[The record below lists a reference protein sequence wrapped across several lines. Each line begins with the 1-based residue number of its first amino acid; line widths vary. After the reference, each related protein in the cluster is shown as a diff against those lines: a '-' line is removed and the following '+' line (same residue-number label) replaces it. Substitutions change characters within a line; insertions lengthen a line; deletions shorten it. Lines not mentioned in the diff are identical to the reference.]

1 MALFTENKIL
11 TKAVR
16 YEFPN
21 KTWTLSGLNYHIRK
35 KNRCYRLSEEEAR
48 QRDKKYNTVSTS
60 ENIDSVQEL
69 VLSQKKSAGYT
80 SISA

>member
-1 MALFTENKIL
+1 MMALFTENKIL

-35 KNRCYRLSEEEAR
+35 KIGA
-48 QRDKKYNTVSTS
+48 T
-60 ENIDSVQEL
+60 DSVKRRRDSET
-69 VLSQKKSAGYT
+69 KS
-80 SISA
+80 IIR